1 MTFRLTIDGHMK
13 NCLGRSVRPLR
24 LSARLALAFFLWL
37 AGPGQ
42 AMAAASPW
50 LDHEQARL
58 RLLVAGGESE
68 TEGTLRLGVQF
79 ELRPGWKIYWRT
91 PGEAGFPPTIEW
103 RGSTNLAGADMLW
116 PAPHRFTLFGLDTFG
131 YSDAVVLPIHAR
143 VEQPGAPVGLR
154 ATVTYLICS
163 EICIPHDGVL
173 SLDLPAQSIPPSAEG
188 FLISRAEGLVPGDET
203 SAGLF
208 LERAVLVNGPKDPI
222 LEMAVRSEVPFED
235 PDVLVEAPP
244 GYAFERPQVTLSNG
258 GQHAAFRL
266 QSRRGP
272 LAEGVLEGKLI
283 TLTVTDGKRAMEK
296 LAVTRFSA
304 ETLSGSAYSGYGLF
318 RVLLLAV
325 LGGLILNLMPC
336 VLPVLSI
343 KLLSVVKQGGRD
355 RTEVRIGF
363 LASAAGIVF
372 SFLVLAAGAVA
383 FKAAGMTVGW
393 GMQFQQPLFL
403 TAMALL
409 LTLFACNLFGFF
421 EIPLPAGLATFAG
434 REQGHHLIGHFST
447 GALATLLATPCSAP
461 FLGTAVGFALARGAG
476 EILLIFVALGVGL
489 ALPYLSVAAYPGLA
503 TRLPRPGP
511 WMVTLR
517 RLLALALAGTA
528 LWLLTILETE
538 AGLGAALLAG
548 GLLILT
554 GAVLWF
560 RRRWPGPAAPVL
572 AAILAL
578 GVLATPAGFGPVER
592 LPGPPS
598 DIADGWIPFDEV
610 RIAQFVAEGRVV
622 FVDVTADWCLTCQ
635 VNKKLVID
643 NGAVAEAFAA
653 RDVVRMRG
661 DWTLPSDQISGYL
674 ASFGRYGIPFNAI
687 YGPGAP
693 SGEALPELL
702 SVEAVLDATSKAGGG

>member
-1 MTFRLTIDGHMK
+1 MK
-13 NCLGRSVRPLR
+13 FCLERSARPLR

-50 LDHEQARL
+50 LDHDQARL
-58 RLLVAGGESE
+58 RLLVAGGAAE
-68 TEGTLRLGVQF
+68 TDGILRLGLQF
-79 ELRPGWKIYWRT
+79 ELQPGWKVYWRT

-116 PAPHRFTLFGLDTFG
+116 PAPRRFTLFGLDTFG
-131 YSDAVVLPIHAR
+131 YSDGVVLPIHAR
-143 VEQPGAPVGLR
+143 IEQPGAPVSLR
-154 ATVTYLICS
+154 AAVTYLICS

-173 SLDLPAQSIPPSAEG
+173 SLDLPAQSVPPSAEG
-188 FLISRAEGLVPGDET
+188 FLISRAEGLVPGDGA

-208 LERAVLVNGPKDPI
+208 LDRTVLVDGPEDPI
-222 LEMAVRSEVPFED
+222 LEVAVRSDVPFED

-244 GYAFERPQVTLSNG
+244 GFAFGRPQVTLSNS
-258 GQHAAFRL
+258 GQQAAFRL

-283 TLTVTDGKRAMEK
+283 TLTVTDGGRAMEK

-304 ETLSGSAYSGYGLF
+304 ETLSGAAYDGTGLF

-343 KLLSVVKQGGRD
+343 KLLAVVKQSGRD
-355 RTEVRIGF
+355 RAEVRIGF

-372 SFLVLAAGAVA
+372 SFLVLATGAVA
-383 FKAAGMTVGW
+383 FKAAGLTVGW

-421 EIPLPAGLATFAG
+421 EIPLPAGVAALAG
-434 REQGHHLIGHFST
+434 REQGHHLVGHFSA
-447 GALATLLATPCSAP
+447 GAFATLLATPCSAP

-476 EILLIFVALGVGL
+476 EIFLIFAALGVGL
-489 ALPYLSVAAYPGLA
+489 AAPYLGVAAYPGLA

-511 WMVTLR
+511 WMCTLR
-517 RLLALALAGTA
+517 RLLAVALAGTA
-528 LWLLTILETE
+528 LWLLTVLETE
-538 AGLGAALLAG
+538 IGLGATLLAG
-548 GLLILT
+548 GLLTLT

-560 RRRWPGPAAPVL
+560 GRRWPGPAAP
-572 AAILAL
+572 AAAAVLAL
-578 GVLATPAGFGPVER
+578 GVLATPAGFGPLEPA
-592 LPGPPS
+592 LNPPS
-598 DIADGWIPFDEV
+598 EAADGWIPFDEV
-610 RIAQFVAEGRVV
+610 RIAQLVAEGRVV

-643 NGAVAEAFAA
+643 TGAVSEEFAA
-653 RDVVRMRG
+653 RGVVRMRG
-661 DWTLPSDQISGYL
+661 DWTLPSDRISDYL
-674 ASFGRYGIPFNAI
+674 ASFGRYGIPFNAV

-693 SGEALPELL
+693 GGQALPELL
-702 SVEAVLDATSKAGGG
+702 SVEAVLTATGKAEGGLADGG